1 MYNMW
6 LYKDKEINSIED
18 MPTDT
23 FGFVYLV
30 THTPSGKK
38 YLGKKQLIS
47 NRTLPPLKGQK
58 KKRKIQ
64 KESDWKTYYGSQ
76 SEVKQLVKESKDK
89 LEFVRE
95 IIIFTSTKKQLT
107 YFETKLQFVN
117 EVLENDEYLNSN
129 ILGKFF
135 RKDLYDKSVIS

>member
-1 MYNMW
+1 MW
-6 LYKDKEINSIED
+6 LYKNKEINSIED

-47 NRTLPPLKGQK
+47 NRTLPPLKGSK
-58 KKRKIQ
+58 RKRKIQ

-76 SEVKQLVKESKDK
+76 TEVKQLVKESQDK

-135 RKDLYDKSVIS
+135 RKDLYDKPVIS

>member
-1 MYNMW
+1 MW
-6 LYKDKEINSIED
+6 LYKNKEINSIED
-18 MPTDT
+18 MPADT

-47 NRTLPPLKGQK
+47 NRTLPPLKGT
-58 KKRKIQ
+58 KRKRKVQ

-95 IIIFTSTKKQLT
+95 ILIFTSTKKQLT

-135 RKDLYDKSVIS
+135 RKDLYDKPVIS

>member
-1 MYNMW
+1 MW
-6 LYKDKEINSIED
+6 LYKNKEINSIED

-47 NRTLPPLKGQK
+47 NRTLPPLKRQK

-76 SEVKQLVKESKDK
+76 TEVKQLVKESQDM
-89 LEFVRE
+89 LDFVRE

-135 RKDLYDKSVIS
+135 RKDLYDKPVIS

>member
-1 MYNMW
+1 MW
-6 LYKDKEINSIED
+6 LYKNKEINSIED

-38 YLGKKQLIS
+38 YLGKKQLIA

-76 SEVKQLVKESKDK
+76 TEVKQLVKESQDK

>member
-1 MYNMW
+1 MW

-18 MPTDT
+18 MPADT

-47 NRTLPPLKGQK
+47 NRTLPPLKGSK
-58 KKRKIQ
+58 RKRKIQ

-76 SEVKQLVKESKDK
+76 SEVKQLVKESQDM

>member
-1 MYNMW
+1 MW
-6 LYKDKEINSIED
+6 LYKNKEINSIED
-18 MPTDT
+18 MPTGT

-38 YLGKKQLIS
+38 YLGKKQLIA

-76 SEVKQLVKESKDK
+76 TEVKQLVKESQDM
-89 LEFVRE
+89 LDFVRE

-135 RKDLYDKSVIS
+135 RKDLYDKPVIS

>member
-1 MYNMW
+1 MW
-6 LYKDKEINSIED
+6 LYKNKEINSIED
-18 MPTDT
+18 MPADT

-38 YLGKKQLIS
+38 YLGKKQLIA

-76 SEVKQLVKESKDK
+76 TEVKQLVKESQDM

-95 IIIFTSTKKQLT
+95 IRIFTSTKKQLT

-135 RKDLYDKSVIS
+135 RKDLYDKPVIS

>member
-1 MYNMW
+1 MW

-95 IIIFTSTKKQLT
+95 IIIFTSTKKQLP

>member
-1 MYNMW
+1 MW
-6 LYKDKEINSIED
+6 LYKNKEINSIED
-18 MPTDT
+18 MPADT

-38 YLGKKQLIS
+38 YLGKKQLIA

-76 SEVKQLVKESKDK
+76 SEVKQLVKESQDM

-95 IIIFTSTKKQLT
+95 IRIFASTKKQLT

-135 RKDLYDKSVIS
+135 RKDLYDKPVIS

>member
-1 MYNMW
+1 MW
-6 LYKDKEINSIED
+6 LYKNKEINSIED
-18 MPTDT
+18 MPADT

-38 YLGKKQLIS
+38 YLGKKQLIA

>member
-1 MYNMW
+1 MW

-18 MPTDT
+18 MPADT

-47 NRTLPPLKGQK
+47 NRTLPPLKGSK
-58 KKRKIQ
+58 RKRKIQ

>member
-1 MYNMW
+1 
-6 LYKDKEINSIED
+6 
-18 MPTDT
+18 MPADT

-47 NRTLPPLKGQK
+47 NRTLPPLKGT
-58 KKRKIQ
+58 KRKRKVQ

-76 SEVKQLVKESKDK
+76 TEVKQLVKESKDM

-95 IIIFTSTKKQLT
+95 IRIFASTKKQLT

>member
-1 MYNMW
+1 MW
-6 LYKDKEINSIED
+6 LYKNKEINSIED

-38 YLGKKQLIS
+38 YLGKKQLIA

-76 SEVKQLVKESKDK
+76 TEVKQLVKESQDM

-95 IIIFTSTKKQLT
+95 IRIFVSTKKLLG
-107 YFETKLQFVN
+107 YYENKLLYAYD
-117 EVLENDEYLNSN
+117 VLENDEYLNSN
-129 ILGKFF
+129 ISGKYF
-135 RKDLYDKSVIS
+135 RKDFI

>member
-1 MYNMW
+1 MW
-6 LYKDKEINSIED
+6 LYKNKEINSIED
-18 MPTDT
+18 MPADT

-47 NRTLPPLKGQK
+47 NRTLPPLKGSK
-58 KKRKIQ
+58 RKRKIQ

>member
-1 MYNMW
+1 MW

>member
-1 MYNMW
+1 MW
-6 LYKDKEINSIED
+6 LYKNKEINSIED

-47 NRTLPPLKGQK
+47 NRTLPPLKGPK
-58 KKRKIQ
+58 RKRKIQ

-76 SEVKQLVKESKDK
+76 TEVKQLVKESQDM

-95 IIIFTSTKKQLT
+95 IRIFASTKKQLT

-135 RKDLYDKSVIS
+135 RKDLYDK

>member
-1 MYNMW
+1 MW
-6 LYKDKEINSIED
+6 LYKDKEINSIDD
-18 MPTDT
+18 MPADT

-47 NRTLPPLKGQK
+47 NRTLPPLKGSK
-58 KKRKIQ
+58 RKRKIQ

-76 SEVKQLVKESKDK
+76 AEIKTLVKESQDM

-95 IIIFTSTKKQLT
+95 IRIFASTKKQLT

-135 RKDLYDKSVIS
+135 RKDLYDKPVIS

>member
-1 MYNMW
+1 MW
-6 LYKDKEINSIED
+6 LYKNKEINSIED

-47 NRTLPPLKGQK
+47 NRTLPPLKGSK
-58 KKRKIQ
+58 RKRKIQ

-76 SEVKQLVKESKDK
+76 TEVKQLVKESKDK
-89 LEFVRE
+89 LDFTRE

>member
-1 MYNMW
+1 MW
-6 LYKDKEINSIED
+6 LYKNKEINSIED

-47 NRTLPPLKGQK
+47 NRTLPPLKGSK
-58 KKRKIQ
+58 RKRKIQ

-76 SEVKQLVKESKDK
+76 TEVKQLVKESKDK
-89 LEFVRE
+89 LDFVRE
-95 IIIFTSTKKQLT
+95 IRIFASTKKQLT

-135 RKDLYDKSVIS
+135 RKDLYDK

>member
-1 MYNMW
+1 MW

-47 NRTLPPLKGQK
+47 NRTLPPLKGSK
-58 KKRKIQ
+58 RKRKIQ

-76 SEVKQLVKESKDK
+76 TEVKQLVKESQDM

-95 IIIFTSTKKQLT
+95 IRIFASTKKQLT

-135 RKDLYDKSVIS
+135 RKDLYDKPVIS

>member
-1 MYNMW
+1 MW
-6 LYKDKEINSIED
+6 LYKNKEINSIED
-18 MPTDT
+18 MPADT

-38 YLGKKQLIS
+38 YLGKKQLIA

-76 SEVKQLVKESKDK
+76 TEVKQLVKESKDM

-95 IIIFTSTKKQLT
+95 IRIFASTKKQLT

>member
-1 MYNMW
+1 MW

-38 YLGKKQLIS
+38 YLGKKQLIA

-76 SEVKQLVKESKDK
+76 TEVKQLVKESQDM

-95 IIIFTSTKKQLT
+95 IRIFASTKKQLT

-135 RKDLYDKSVIS
+135 RKDLYDKPVIS

>member
-1 MYNMW
+1 MW
-6 LYKDKEINSIED
+6 LYKNKEINSIED

-38 YLGKKQLIS
+38 YLGKKQLIA

-76 SEVKQLVKESKDK
+76 TEVKQLVKESQDM

-95 IIIFTSTKKQLT
+95 IRIFASTKKQLT

-135 RKDLYDKSVIS
+135 RKDLYDKPVIS

>member
-1 MYNMW
+1 MW
-6 LYKDKEINSIED
+6 LYKNKEINSIED

-38 YLGKKQLIS
+38 YLGKKQLIA

-76 SEVKQLVKESKDK
+76 AEIKTLVKESQDM

-95 IIIFTSTKKQLT
+95 IIIFVSTKKQLT

-135 RKDLYDKSVIS
+135 RKDLYDKPVIS

>member
-1 MYNMW
+1 MW
-6 LYKDKEINSIED
+6 LYKNKEINSIED
-18 MPTDT
+18 MPADT

-38 YLGKKQLIS
+38 YLGKKQLIA

-76 SEVKQLVKESKDK
+76 AEIKHVSKGIARYVGVCKRDSY
-89 LEFVRE
+89 
-95 IIIFTSTKKQLT
+95 IC
-107 YFETKLQFVN
+107 VN
-117 EVLENDEYLNSN
+117 EKAIGLIMKISYCMLIDVLENDEYLITISRAN
-129 ILGKFF
+129 IFVKI
-135 RKDLYDKSVIS
+135 LYDKPVIS

>member
-1 MYNMW
+1 MW
-6 LYKDKEINSIED
+6 LYKDKEINSIDD
-18 MPTDT
+18 MPADT

-47 NRTLPPLKGQK
+47 NRTLPPLKGSK
-58 KKRKIQ
+58 RKRKIQ

-76 SEVKQLVKESKDK
+76 SEVKQLVKESQDM

>member
-1 MYNMW
+1 MW

-18 MPTDT
+18 MPADT

-47 NRTLPPLKGQK
+47 NRTLPPLKGSK
-58 KKRKIQ
+58 RKRKIQ

-76 SEVKQLVKESKDK
+76 IEVKQLVKESQDK

>member
-1 MYNMW
+1 MCNMW

-76 SEVKQLVKESKDK
+76 TEVKQLVKESKDK

>member
-1 MYNMW
+1 MW
-6 LYKDKEINSIED
+6 LYKDKEINSIDD
-18 MPTDT
+18 MPADT

-76 SEVKQLVKESKDK
+76 AEIKTLVKESQDM

>member
-1 MYNMW
+1 MW

-18 MPTDT
+18 MPANT

-47 NRTLPPLKGQK
+47 NRTLPPLKGS
-58 KKRKIQ
+58 KRKRKVQ

-89 LEFVRE
+89 LEFTRE
-95 IIIFTSTKKQLT
+95 ILIFTSTKKQLT

>member
-1 MYNMW
+1 MW

-18 MPTDT
+18 MPADT

-76 SEVKQLVKESKDK
+76 AEIKTLVKEAESM
-89 LEFVRE
+89 LEFQRE
-95 IIIFTSTKKQLT
+95 IRIFVSTKKLLG
-107 YFETKLQFVN
+107 YYENKLLYAYD
-117 EVLENDEYLNSN
+117 VLENDDFLNNN
-129 ILGKFF
+129 ISGKYF
-135 RKDLYDKSVIS
+135 RKDFI

>member
-1 MYNMW
+1 MW
-6 LYKDKEINSIED
+6 LYKNKEINSIED

-38 YLGKKQLIS
+38 YLGKKQLIA

-76 SEVKQLVKESKDK
+76 TEVKQLVKESQDK
-89 LEFVRE
+89 LDFVRE

-135 RKDLYDKSVIS
+135 RKDLYDKPVIS

>member
-1 MYNMW
+1 MW
-6 LYKDKEINSIED
+6 LYKNKEINSIED
-18 MPTDT
+18 MPADT

-38 YLGKKQLIS
+38 YLGKKQLIA

-76 SEVKQLVKESKDK
+76 AEIKTLVKESQDM

-95 IIIFTSTKKQLT
+95 IIIFVSTKKQLT

-135 RKDLYDKSVIS
+135 RKDLYDKPVIS

>member
-1 MYNMW
+1 MW
-6 LYKDKEINSIED
+6 LYKNKEINSIED

-38 YLGKKQLIS
+38 YLGKKQLIA

-76 SEVKQLVKESKDK
+76 TEVKQLVKESQDK
-89 LEFVRE
+89 LDFVRE
-95 IIIFTSTKKQLT
+95 IRIFASTKKQLT

-135 RKDLYDKSVIS
+135 RKDLYDKPVIS

>member
-1 MYNMW
+1 MW
-6 LYKDKEINSIED
+6 LYKNKEINSIED
-18 MPTDT
+18 MPADT

-38 YLGKKQLIS
+38 YLGKKQLIA

-76 SEVKQLVKESKDK
+76 TEVKQLVKESKDK

-135 RKDLYDKSVIS
+135 RKDLYDKPVIS

>member
-1 MYNMW
+1 MW
-6 LYKDKEINSIED
+6 LYKDKEINSIDD
-18 MPTDT
+18 MPADT

-47 NRTLPPLKGQK
+47 NRTLPPLKGSK
-58 KKRKIQ
+58 RKRKIQ

-76 SEVKQLVKESKDK
+76 SEVKQLVKESQDK

>member
-1 MYNMW
+1 MW

-47 NRTLPPLKGQK
+47 NRTLPPLKGSK
-58 KKRKIQ
+58 RKRKIQ

-89 LEFVRE
+89 LEFTRE